1 MALSPGILIPQ
12 FTEIFSTPA
21 IHGSITGIRV
31 VNAITTYLSTG
42 QNAAFGTYVTWAF
55 PFAQMIEV
63 FSVPKI
69 IPSLFAVDFTGAV
82 VQGLAGLY
90 TIFQLNAIQAAGPVM
105 YPMVELAVN
114 KYNINSI
121 PFAIEMANAIHAQ
134 ASSIII
140 TVTDPKTL
148 GLPYPGPFF

>member
-12 FTEIFSTPA
+12 FIEIFSTPA
-21 IHGSITGIRV
+21 IDGSITAIRV
-31 VNAITTYLSTG
+31 VNAITTYLATG

-55 PFAQMIEV
+55 PYAQMMQV
-63 FSVPKI
+63 FTVPKVV
-69 IPSLFAVDFTGAV
+69 PTLFAVDFTGAV

-90 TIFQLNAIQAAGPVM
+90 TIFQLNAVQAAGPVM
-105 YPMVELAVN
+105 YPMVEMAVN
-114 KYNINSI
+114 KYNVNSV
-121 PFAIEMANAIHAQ
+121 PFAIEMANAVHAQ

-148 GLPYPGPFF
+148 GVPYPGPFF